1 MPQIRI
7 WAILGAGSVGKSTTI
22 GHLTGDFGK
31 GQGGL
36 RQTLGGKRE
45 ILLRGG
51 GYLTVFSWRVS
62 RQDGRQRPEDT
73 VSFLK
78 RQSSQ
83 FDTSGRPMAAACF
96 NVLLALRTDRKG
108 NFPVAAEY
116 LSHFVRQGWMIES
129 LALLSPTDRDEVLY
143 HRFGAPICYVY
154 GSRDIKIGW
163 MVGQVRNHF
172 GWA

>member
-7 WAILGAGSVGKSTTI
+7 WAVIGAGNVGKSTTI
-22 GHLTGDFGK
+22 GHLAGDFGK

-45 ILLRGG
+45 VLLRGG

-62 RQDGRQRPEDT
+62 RQDAGQSPDET
-73 VSFLK
+73 VKFLK

-83 FDTSGRPMAAACF
+83 FDGDRPIASACF
-96 NVLLALRTDRKG
+96 NVLVALRTDRRG
-108 NFPVAAEY
+108 NLPVAAEY
-116 LSHFVRQGWMIES
+116 LSHFVRQGWIVES
-129 LALLSPTDRDEVLY
+129 LALLSPTDRDEDLY
-143 HRFGAPICYVY
+143 HRFGAPTCYVY
-154 GSRDIKIGW
+154 GSRDIKIAW

>member
-7 WAILGAGSVGKSTTI
+7 WAILGAGSVGKSATI
-22 GHLTGDFGK
+22 GHLAGEFGK
-31 GQGGL
+31 GPGGL

-45 ILLRGG
+45 ILLRAG

-62 RQDGRQRPEDT
+62 RQDARQSPEET
-73 VSFLK
+73 VKFLK

-83 FDTSGRPMAAACF
+83 FDSDRPIAGAYF

-108 NFPVAAEY
+108 NLPVAAEY
-116 LSHFVRQGWMIES
+116 LSSFVRQGWIIES
-129 LALLSPTDRDEVLY
+129 LALLSPTDRDEDLY